1 MKVNISLLY
10 DEDCPLCRWYTGKFV
25 QYGFLAPQGRVSYT
39 KHIRDFNGAV
49 DHDLAQTK
57 IACFNHD
64 TKEVTYG
71 IDSLL
76 LVLSQRCKLIGT
88 IGKFKPVNYFLQL
101 LYLLVSYNRK
111 IVAPGPK
118 QTIDCS
124 CEPSRSV
131 FWRFTFIALISW
143 LTYLIVHW
151 YFTTFLASFLIENP
165 VNDLVLLALQ
175 LLFQTSF
182 FLLFR
187 QKNLYD
193 YLGHL
198 AFTSF
203 LGALVLLGFGL
214 LVQTLGFIGIDTHF
228 FAAICFGIT
237 VCFLFFEHK
246 RRIQLKDWDF
256 KLSLT
261 WIVFRILIYPLV
273 FLI

>member
-1 MKVNISLLY
+1 MKANISLLY
-10 DEDCPLCRWYTGKFV
+10 DEDCPLCRWYTAKFV
-25 QYGFLAPQGRVSYT
+25 QYQFLTPQGRVSYT
-39 KHIRDFNGAV
+39 KHIQDFKGV
-49 DHDLAQTK
+49 IDPDLAQTK

-71 IDSLL
+71 VDSLL
-76 LVLSQRCKLIGT
+76 VILSQRCKLIGT
-88 IGKFKPVNYFLQL
+88 IGKFKPVNYLLQL

-118 QTIDCS
+118 QKVDCA

-143 LTYLIVHW
+143 FTYLIVHW
-151 YFTTFLASFLIENP
+151 YFNNFLTPFLVENP
-165 VNDLVLLALQ
+165 VNDFVLLTLQ

-182 FLLFR
+182 FLLFS

-214 LVQTLGFIGIDTHF
+214 LIQVLGFIGIDTPF
-228 FAAICFGIT
+228 FAVICFGIT
-237 VCFLFFEHK
+237 ICFLFFEHK
-246 RRIQLKDWDF
+246 RRIQLKDWDY

-273 FLI
+273 FHI

>member
-1 MKVNISLLY
+1 MNANISLLY

-25 QYGFLAPQGRVSYT
+25 QYGFLTPQGRVSFT
-39 KHIRDFNGAV
+39 KHIRDFKGVV
-49 DHDLAQTK
+49 DPDLAQTK
-57 IACFNHD
+57 IACVNND

-71 IDSLL
+71 VDSLL
-76 LVLSQRCKLIGT
+76 LILSQRFKIIGM
-88 IGKFKPVNYFLQL
+88 IGKFKPVNYLLQL

-118 QTIDCS
+118 QVVDCA
-124 CEPSRSV
+124 CEPSKSV
-131 FWRFTFIALISW
+131 FWRFIFIALISW
-143 LTYLIVHW
+143 FTYLIVHW
-151 YFTTFLASFLIENP
+151 YFSSFLTLFLVKNP
-165 VNDLVLLALQ
+165 VNDFALLTLQ

-203 LGALVLLGFGL
+203 LGGLILLGFGL
-214 LVQTLGFIGIDTHF
+214 LIQTVGLIGTDIHF
-228 FAAICFGIT
+228 LAAVCFGIT
-237 VCFLFFEHK
+237 ICFLFFEHK
-246 RRIQLKDWDF
+246 RRIHLKNWDY

>member
-1 MKVNISLLY
+1 MKTNISLLY

-39 KHIRDFNGAV
+39 KHIRDFNGSV
-49 DHDLAQTK
+49 DPDLAQTK

-88 IGKFKPVNYFLQL
+88 IGKLKPVNYFLQL

-118 QTIDCS
+118 QTVDCA

-131 FWRFTFIALISW
+131 FWRFAFIALISW
-143 LTYLIVHW
+143 FTYLIVHW
-151 YFTTFLASFLIENP
+151 YFTAFLTPFLVENP

-175 LLFQTSF
+175 LFFQTSF

-214 LVQTLGFIGIDTHF
+214 LVQTLGFIGIDIHF

-237 VCFLFFEHK
+237 ICFLFFEHK

>member
-1 MKVNISLLY
+1 MKANISLLY
-10 DEDCPLCRWYTGKFV
+10 DEDCPLCRWYTAKFV
-25 QYGFLAPQGRVSYT
+25 QYGFLAPQGRVSYSE
-39 KHIRDFNGAV
+39 HIQEFDGLIDA
-49 DHDLAQTK
+49 DLAQTK
-57 IACFNHD
+57 IACVNNE

-76 LVLSQRCKLIGT
+76 VVLSQRFKIIGT
-88 IGKFKPVNYFLQL
+88 IGKFKPVNYLLQL

-118 QTIDCS
+118 QKADCA

-131 FWRFTFIALISW
+131 FWRVTFIALISW

-151 YFTTFLASFLIENP
+151 YFTLFLGSFLIENP
-165 VNDLVLLALQ
+165 VNDLVLLTLQ

-203 LGALVLLGFGL
+203 LGALILLGFGL
-214 LVQTLGFIGIDTHF
+214 LLQLLALPGIDTYF
-228 FAAICFGIT
+228 VAVICFGIT
-237 VCFLFFEHK
+237 ICFLFFEHK
-246 RRIQLKDWDF
+246 RRIQLKNWDY

-261 WIVFRILIYPLV
+261 WILFRILIYPLV